1 MLAFLINNSRWL
13 LAGALLTLVSS
24 FGQTYFISI
33 FAGEIRETFNL
44 SHGDW
49 GTIYGFG
56 TFASAIVLVWAGGL
70 TDLMRVRKLG
80 PIVLAVLAVSCLIM
94 AYNPYAALLP
104 IVIFCLRLSGQGMPT
119 HIATVAMSRWFVAN
133 RGKALSIANLGFSL
147 GEATFPLLVVGLM
160 VYFAWQDIWVITAIV
175 AFLSIPA
182 LIWLLRQERSP
193 QSMAKE
199 SQSIGMNNRHWT
211 RNQTLAHP
219 LFWFMVPAFV
229 GQAAFN
235 TAFFFLQV
243 HFAEIKG
250 WEHMQLVAMF
260 PIYTGC
266 GIVAMFLSGIL
277 LDKVGTV
284 NLIPYFQLPLVIAFL
299 LFSFGETL
307 ISALV
312 GFIFLGLTSGASAT
326 LPNAFWA
333 EFFGTKHLGSIKA
346 AAVAVMVLGSAI
358 GPTLTGVLLDFE
370 VSLESQYVWI
380 SVFFVITSLL
390 MWVGVS
396 KAKKSFTVSVA
407 SLDTHK

>member
-1 MLAFLINNSRWL
+1 MLKFLRNNSRWL

-24 FGQTYFISI
+24 FGQTFFISL
-33 FAGEIRETFNL
+33 FAGEIRKTFNL

-70 TDLMRVRKLG
+70 TDIMRVRKIG
-80 PIVLAVLAVSCLIM
+80 PIVLAILAVSCLIM
-94 AYNPYAALLP
+94 AFNPWAALLP
-104 IVIFCLRLSGQGMPT
+104 VVIFCLRLSGQGMPT
-119 HIATVAMSRWFVAN
+119 HIATVAMSRWFSAN

-147 GEATFPLLVVGLM
+147 GEATFPLLVVGLL
-160 VYFAWQDIWVITAIV
+160 VYFAWQDIWIITAIV

-182 LIWLLRQERSP
+182 LVWLLQRERSP

-199 SQSIGMNNRHWT
+199 SQSKGMNNHHWT

-229 GQAAFN
+229 GQSAFN

-250 WEHMQLVAMF
+250 WEHFQLVAMF

-266 GIVAMFLSGIL
+266 AIIAMFLSGIL
-277 LDKVGTV
+277 LDKIGTV
-284 NLIPYFQLPLVIAFL
+284 NLIPYFQLPLVVAFL

-307 ISALV
+307 VSALL
-312 GFIFLGLTSGASAT
+312 GFVFLGITSGASAT

-346 AAVAVMVLGSAI
+346 AAVGVMVLGSAI
-358 GPTLTGVLLDFE
+358 GPTLTGVLLDFD
-370 VSLESQYVWI
+370 VSLENQYVWI
-380 SVFFVITSLL
+380 SVFFAISSIL
-390 MWVGVS
+390 MLVGVS
-396 KAKKSFTVSVA
+396 KARKSLGS
-407 SLDTHK
+407 

>member
-1 MLAFLINNSRWL
+1 MLKFLINNSRWL

-24 FGQTYFISI
+24 FGQTFFISL

-70 TDLMRVRKLG
+70 TDIMRVRKIG

-94 AYNPYAALLP
+94 AFNPWAALLP
-104 IVIFCLRLSGQGMPT
+104 VVIFCLRLSGQGMPT
-119 HIATVAMSRWFVAN
+119 HIATVAMSRWFSVN

-147 GEATFPLLVVGLM
+147 GEATFPLLVVSLL
-160 VYFAWQDIWVITAIV
+160 VYFAWQDIWIITAIV

-182 LIWLLRQERSP
+182 LVWLLQRERSP

-199 SQSIGMNNRHWT
+199 SQSKGMNNRHWT

-219 LFWFMVPAFV
+219 LLWFMVPAFV
-229 GQAAFN
+229 GQSAFN

-250 WEHMQLVAMF
+250 WEHLQLVAMF
-260 PIYTGC
+260 PIYTGSA
-266 GIVAMFLSGIL
+266 IIAMFLSGIL
-277 LDKVGTV
+277 LDKIGTV
-284 NLIPYFQLPLVIAFL
+284 NLIPYFQLPLVLAFL
-299 LFSFGETL
+299 LFAFGETL
-307 ISALV
+307 ISALF
-312 GFIFLGLTSGASAT
+312 GFVFLGITSGASAT
-326 LPNAFWA
+326 LPNVFWA

-346 AAVAVMVLGSAI
+346 AAVAAMVLGSAI
-358 GPTLTGVLLDFE
+358 GPTLTGILLDFDI
-370 VSLESQYVWI
+370 SLENQYVWI
-380 SVFFVITSLL
+380 SVFFAISSIL

-396 KAKKSFTVSVA
+396 KARKS
-407 SLDTHK
+407 LIN

>member
-1 MLAFLINNSRWL
+1 
-13 LAGALLTLVSS
+13 
-24 FGQTYFISI
+24 
-33 FAGEIRETFNL
+33 
-44 SHGDW
+44 
-49 GTIYGFG
+49 
-56 TFASAIVLVWAGGL
+56 
-70 TDLMRVRKLG
+70 
-80 PIVLAVLAVSCLIM
+80 
-94 AYNPYAALLP
+94 
-104 IVIFCLRLSGQGMPT
+104 MPT
-119 HIATVAMSRWFVAN
+119 HIATVAMSRWFSAN

-147 GEATFPLLVVGLM
+147 GEATFPLLVVGLL
-160 VYFAWQDIWVITAIV
+160 VYFAWQDIWIITAIV

-182 LIWLLRQERSP
+182 LVWLLQRERSP

-199 SQSIGMNNRHWT
+199 SQSKGMKNRHWT

-229 GQAAFN
+229 GQSAFN

-250 WEHMQLVAMF
+250 WEHLQLVAMF

-266 GIVAMFLSGIL
+266 AIVAMFLSGIL
-277 LDKVGTV
+277 LDKIGTV
-284 NLIPYFQLPLVIAFL
+284 NLIPYFQMPLVVAFL

-307 ISALV
+307 VAALL
-312 GFIFLGLTSGASAT
+312 GFVFLGITSGASAT

-358 GPTLTGVLLDFE
+358 GPTLTGVLLDHE

-380 SVFFVITSLL
+380 SAFFGISSIL

-396 KAKKSFTVSVA
+396 KARKSLVS
-407 SLDTHK
+407 